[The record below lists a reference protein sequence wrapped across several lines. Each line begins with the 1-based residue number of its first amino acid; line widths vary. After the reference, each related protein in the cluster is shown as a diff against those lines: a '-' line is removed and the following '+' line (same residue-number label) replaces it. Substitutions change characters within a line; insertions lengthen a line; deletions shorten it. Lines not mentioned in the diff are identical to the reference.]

1 MNERPVYQ
9 SQLFRQ
15 VLQSVTLVMLLV
27 LVVLGVVLQ
36 QTIQNSIQE
45 QTALVE
51 ENILSL
57 AGDQV
62 KRALLIEDIS
72 QLNSFS
78 KQVVENERNSVIQVK
93 VFIEGEAK
101 PLAVYPSL
109 IDSNSPCRLDSLPI
123 VINDMVIGRLDVCFD
138 EVGLSESLQELT
150 PSLLF
155 IMLLG
160 FVGLLILILKVAT
173 EHVERIYSISKAIKR
188 YTEGEENV
196 QVIVKNR
203 NELGN
208 LELFFN
214 EMVNKVTQAQKKMR
228 HMAFYEPLTDLPNKL
243 KLIEDLPHRG
253 QAFAVNIFII
263 EDYDHV
269 EQVFGEVYAKQV
281 IQSFVECLKQHL
293 DDGSI
298 YHVASD
304 VFIVLDSQLTEEMT
318 AHLTGK
324 LTIGFN
330 GHNEINLRVK
340 GTSFKC
346 VPERGHDVAKTILRM
361 VRHTKSKSTSF
372 MRLDDHAFERILKG
386 YLIAENLLKGKTEG
400 LQVYAQVIYP
410 LQSTEWPHV
419 ELLVRY
425 QDEAHGLLSPYFFLN
440 QIVEL
445 GAIYELDCF
454 MMGQAEALLARHV
467 ETQIMVFINIT
478 PATLFSR
485 RFKEWIHKQ
494 HGNTDLQKRMVFEVN
509 EGFFIEMG
517 DESTQVFNEIHKAGF
532 KLALDDFGSG
542 FSSYNW
548 LSQLPISY
556 LKIDRS
562 LIVLEGDKAD
572 TILASVSSL
581 ASDLGI
587 ATIAEGVETEAQ
599 YNRIAGH
606 RFNKVQGFYQDMPG
620 PAEEKIQKI
629 LKMKLQ

>member
-1 MNERPVYQ
+1 MKERPVYK

-15 VLQSVTLVMLLV
+15 ILKSVSTVMLMV
-27 LVVLGVVLQ
+27 LIVLGVVLQ

-45 QTALVE
+45 QAALVE

-57 AGDQV
+57 AGDHV

-78 KQVVENERNSVIQVK
+78 KQIVENERNSLVQVK
-93 VFIEGEAK
+93 VFIAGETQ

-109 IDSNSPCRLDSLPI
+109 IGANSQCRFDSLP
-123 VINDMVIGRLDVCFD
+123 VLINDMPIGRLDVCFN

-160 FVGLLILILKVAT
+160 FVGLLILILNVVT
-173 EHVERIYSISKAIKR
+173 QHIERIDFISRAIQR
-188 YTEGEENV
+188 YTAGDEKV

-208 LELFFN
+208 LERFFN
-214 EMVNKVTQAQKKMR
+214 EMVNKVNQTQKKMR

-243 KLIEDLPHRG
+243 KLIEDLSDRK

-263 EDYDHV
+263 EDYDHL

-281 IQSFVECLKQHL
+281 IQSFVECLKLHL
-293 DDGSI
+293 TDGSI
-298 YHVASD
+298 YHVTSD

-318 AHLTGK
+318 QHLTGK

-330 GHNEINLRVK
+330 DNNEVNLRVK
-340 GTSFKC
+340 GGSFNC
-346 VPERGHDVAKTILRM
+346 SPEHGHEVAKTILRM
-361 VRHTKSKSTSF
+361 VRYIKSKSISF
-372 MRLDDHAFERILKG
+372 MHLDDNAFKIILKG
-386 YLIAENLLKGKTEG
+386 YVIAENLLKGKTDG
-400 LQVYAQVIYP
+400 LQVYAQIIYP
-410 LQSTEWPHV
+410 LQSAEWPHV

-425 QDEAHGLLSPYFFLN
+425 QDEEHGLLTPYFFLN
-440 QIVEL
+440 QVIEL
-445 GAIYELDCF
+445 GGIDALDCF
-454 MMGQAEALLARHV
+454 MMRQAEALLARHV
-467 ETQIMVFINIT
+467 EREIMVFINIT

-485 RFKEWIHKQ
+485 RFKEWIHEQDSKPE
-494 HGNTDLQKRMVFEVN
+494 LQKRMVFEVN

-517 DESTQVFNEIHKAGF
+517 DESTQMFNEINNAGF

-562 LIVLEGDKAD
+562 LIVVEGDKAD
-572 TILASVSSL
+572 TVLASISSL
-581 ASDLGI
+581 ATDLGV
-587 ATIAEGVETEAQ
+587 ATIVEGVETEAQ
-599 YNRIAGH
+599 YERIVEHG
-606 RFNKVQGFYQDMPG
+606 FNQVQGFYLDMPG
-620 PAEEKIQKI
+620 PVEEKIQKI
-629 LKMKLQ
+629 LKMELQ